1 MDVPYLYLPGTL
13 MNMCILQCYILEMHK
28 IMTVSLFQHILIK
41 VFIARAC
48 KTKKEVAESDEPYY
62 P

>member
-1 MDVPYLYLPGTL
+1 MDVPLLPVTL
-13 MNMCILQCYILEMHK
+13 MNIYILPCYILEMHR
-28 IMTVSLFQHILIK
+28 IMPVSLFQHILIK